1 MKSKALIAM
10 SVAALF
16 SSAAI
21 AENITAFKGMYSPQ
35 ATADAEPTHPTLDM
49 KTGGFQ
55 GWGPMANPVSPGDL
69 DRTANVGAVNVFTVT
84 AQTPQARALHLSEVH
99 QARDQVWV
107 ANASLREPYATRES
121 VAALKAENATGGTRG
136 AGAGGFLQF
145 RDR

>member
-16 SSAAI
+16 SSAAM
-21 AENITAFKGMYSPQ
+21 AENITAFEGRYSPQ
-35 ATADAEPTHPTLDM
+35 ATSDAEPIHPTLDM

-55 GWGPMANPVSPGDL
+55 GWGPMPNPVSPGDF
-69 DRTANVGAVNVFTVT
+69 DRGANVVVGDPHTVT
-84 AQTPQARALHLSEVH
+84 AQSPQARALHLAEVN

-107 ANASLREPYATRES
+107 ANASLREPYATREA